1 MGIISTKDLLYM
13 IDKILITNYPI
24 TLDDLK
30 SNNDIL
36 EASLKALKDKTLRNQ
51 ESMSDYRYI

>member
-1 MGIISTKDLLYM
+1 MGIINTKDLLYM

-36 EASLKALKDKTLRNQ
+36 EASLKALKDKILRKSG
-51 ESMSDYRYI
+51 EHVRL